1 MLREKE
7 NQVSTGD
14 MGSGTMEYIL
24 PYDTPLKPRC
34 RPRYAVRMNEYPV
47 EDNQYGCN
55 CYVYEYEDINT
66 HKMCKRLITN
76 LPDEI
81 FWEMVEFS
89 QRSCSLMRKDEE
101 HTDRRPAADYD
112 DENGGWHSGVL
123 DQAVYA
129 QYRRSCE
136 EDEPDMYDESI
147 LYGPLSNNPKSRNA
161 QIRARSEIVD
171 KATPQ
176 LSPLLR
182 KTYEELFFL
191 QKKEVDIADEEGVG
205 SSAVTNRKN
214 RLLKSMRDILIAL
227 GFIVP
232 SKAELKA
239 EKAAAEERN
248 QRIDTEYSRQRKE
261 AQEMELARQLTVLFY
276 QENIPDRKALNEI
289 EKELDD
295 AA

>member
-1 MLREKE
+1 M
-7 NQVSTGD
+7 
-14 MGSGTMEYIL
+14 
-24 PYDTPLKPRC
+24 
-34 RPRYAVRMNEYPV
+34 
-47 EDNQYGCN
+47 
-55 CYVYEYEDINT
+55 
-66 HKMCKRLITN
+66 
-76 LPDEI
+76 
-81 FWEMVEFS
+81 
-89 QRSCSLMRKDEE
+89 
-101 HTDRRPAADYD
+101 
-112 DENGGWHSGVL
+112 
-123 DQAVYA
+123 
-129 QYRRSCE
+129 
-136 EDEPDMYDESI
+136 
-147 LYGPLSNNPKSRNA
+147 
-161 QIRARSEIVD
+161 SEIVD

>member
-112 DENGGWHSGVL
+112 DENGG
-123 DQAVYA
+123 
-129 QYRRSCE
+129 
-136 EDEPDMYDESI
+136 
-147 LYGPLSNNPKSRNA
+147 
-161 QIRARSEIVD
+161 
-171 KATPQ
+171 
-176 LSPLLR
+176 
-182 KTYEELFFL
+182 
-191 QKKEVDIADEEGVG
+191 
-205 SSAVTNRKN
+205 
-214 RLLKSMRDILIAL
+214 
-227 GFIVP
+227 
-232 SKAELKA
+232 
-239 EKAAAEERN
+239 
-248 QRIDTEYSRQRKE
+248 
-261 AQEMELARQLTVLFY
+261 
-276 QENIPDRKALNEI
+276 
-289 EKELDD
+289 
-295 AA
+295 

>member
-7 NQVSTGD
+7 DLMSTRD
-14 MGSGTMEYIL
+14 ADSGTTEYIL

-55 CYVYEYEDINT
+55 CYVYEYEDIHT
-66 HKMCKRLITN
+66 HRMCKRLITN
-76 LPDEI
+76 LPDEV

-89 QRSCSLMRKDEE
+89 QRSCSEMRKEEE
-101 HTDRRPAADYD
+101 HADRRPAADYD
-112 DENGGWHSGVL
+112 DENGDWHGGVL

-129 QYRRSCE
+129 QYRRRCE
-136 EDEPDMYDESI
+136 EYEPDVYDESV
-147 LYGPLSNNPKSRNA
+147 LYGPLSDNPKIRNA
-161 QIRARSEIVD
+161 QIRAMSEIVN
-171 KATPQ
+171 KAVSQ

-205 SSAVTNRKN
+205 SSAITNRKN
-214 RLLKSMRDILIAL
+214 RLLKSMRDILVAL
-227 GFIVP
+227 GFVVP

-239 EKAAAEERN
+239 EKAAAAERN

>member
-89 QRSCSLMRKDEE
+89 QRSCSLMRKDLRYE
-101 HTDRRPAADYD
+101 H
-112 DENGGWHSGVL
+112 
-123 DQAVYA
+123 QAPRWF
-129 QYRRSCE
+129 Q
-136 EDEPDMYDESI
+136 
-147 LYGPLSNNPKSRNA
+147 
-161 QIRARSEIVD
+161 
-171 KATPQ
+171 
-176 LSPLLR
+176 
-182 KTYEELFFL
+182 
-191 QKKEVDIADEEGVG
+191 
-205 SSAVTNRKN
+205 
-214 RLLKSMRDILIAL
+214 
-227 GFIVP
+227 
-232 SKAELKA
+232 
-239 EKAAAEERN
+239 
-248 QRIDTEYSRQRKE
+248 
-261 AQEMELARQLTVLFY
+261 
-276 QENIPDRKALNEI
+276 
-289 EKELDD
+289 
-295 AA
+295 